1 MGDNQ
6 GTKVKKL
13 QAAQA
18 QFIKQPLIRIGLV
31 QMYRQSAINSSNWNS
46 VTKREGERERGRG
59 ARERERER

>member
-18 QFIKQPLIRIGLV
+18 QFIKQSLIWIGLR
-31 QMYRQSAINSSNWNS
+31 QMDTGRAQAI
-46 VTKREGERERGRG
+46 VHTGIL
-59 ARERERER
+59 